1 MVADAGR
8 GPPGGDSA
16 APDTGRPKLHQKM
29 QFLATYD
36 LWRAI
41 SASPE
46 WPRFMSTYL
55 RYREVT
61 YSPEGVNA
69 QARELSDSLERIA
82 ERLFAPPRSSPRAA
96 SFAIVGSQNQDYR
109 GMFMDGEAGVLFTG
123 PESLVPLIDLVFMM
137 GTVTWVDDQTTLD
150 RLLPPVGELER
161 RIARVTKDAL

>member
-1 MVADAGR
+1 FAPALVPMVADAGR

-16 APDTGRPKLHQKM
+16 APHTGRLKLHQKL
-29 QFLATYD
+29 QCLATYA

-41 SASPE
+41 SASSE

-96 SFAIVGSQNQDYR
+96 S
-109 GMFMDGEAGVLFTG
+109 
-123 PESLVPLIDLVFMM
+123 
-137 GTVTWVDDQTTLD
+137 
-150 RLLPPVGELER
+150 
-161 RIARVTKDAL
+161 